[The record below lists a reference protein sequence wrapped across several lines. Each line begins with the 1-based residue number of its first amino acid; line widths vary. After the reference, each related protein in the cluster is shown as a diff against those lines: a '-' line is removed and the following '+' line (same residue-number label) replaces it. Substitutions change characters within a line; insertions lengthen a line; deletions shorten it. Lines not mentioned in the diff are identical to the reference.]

1 MFGAPG
7 LLGTLRR
14 SYVHVRTEEAG
25 PLMNSTVEAL
35 EGNKVKVSVT
45 VDEDEF
51 EQDIDEAFKRI
62 AQEVNLPGFRRG
74 KAPRRLLEAR
84 LGTAVAR
91 EEALREALP
100 KYYSEAV
107 VEHDVDVIAAPEIDI
122 TGGEEEGPV
131 SFDAVV
137 ETRPVVTVAGYDGL
151 RVTMPSPEP
160 ADEEI
165 EAQIDRMRNLD
176 ATVETV
182 DRAADEGDTVV
193 IDIVGTLDGEEQDG
207 LTTDDY
213 HYELGSGIITPEVDE
228 HLSGASAGDELSF
241 DATHPDEDEERQL
254 HFDITVKEVKAK
266 VLPELTDEWAA
277 DNSEFE
283 TVDELQADLRDRMTQ
298 VRRAQGA
305 SQLQEKVGQALA
317 ELVDIEL
324 PESLVNM
331 ELNNRLQDLA
341 MRLQAQGMQLEQ
353 YLMMTGRSQEQLVD
367 ELREAAEVSSRVD
380 LGLRAVAV
388 AEGIDCT
395 DEDLEEEI
403 LEVAERV
410 GEKPAKVRQQLE
422 RNDQMPA
429 VRSDI
434 TKRKALEW
442 LLDHV
447 EIVDENGA
455 PVDRSLYEQPEEHD
469 HEHDHD
475 GDTIAAAAE
484 PEETAE

>member
-1 MFGAPG
+1 
-7 LLGTLRR
+7 
-14 SYVHVRTEEAG
+14 
-25 PLMNSTVEAL
+25 MNSTVEAL

-45 VDEDEF
+45 IDEAEF
-51 EQDIDEAFKRI
+51 ETDIDAAFKRI

-74 KAPRRLLEAR
+74 KAPRKLLEAR
-84 LGTAVAR
+84 LGTGVAR
-91 EEALREALP
+91 EEAMREALP

-107 VEHDVDVIAAPEIDI
+107 VEHDVDVIAAPEIEI
-122 TGGEEEGPV
+122 TEGEEQGPI

-137 ETRPVVTVAGYDGL
+137 EIRPVVTVAGYDGL

-160 ADEEI
+160 SDEEI
-165 EAQIDRMRNLD
+165 EAQIDRMRSLD
-176 ATVETV
+176 ATVDTV
-182 DRAADEGDTVV
+182 DRPAEEGDTVI

-213 HYELGSGIITPEVDE
+213 HYEIGSGLITPEVDDQ
-228 HLSGASAGDELSF
+228 LTGSSAGDELSF

-266 VLPELTDEWAA
+266 VLPELTDEWASE
-277 DNSEFE
+277 NSDFD
-283 TVDELQADLRDRMTQ
+283 TVEELEADLRNRMAE

-317 ELVDIEL
+317 ALVDIEL

-367 ELREAAEVSSRVD
+367 ELREAAETSSRVD

-388 AEGIDCT
+388 AEDIDCT
-395 DEDLEEEI
+395 EDDLEAEI
-403 LEVAERV
+403 AEVAERV
-410 GEKPAKVRQQLE
+410 GEKPAKVRTQLE
-422 RNDQMPA
+422 RNDQIPA

-442 LLDHV
+442 LLEHV
-447 EIVDENGA
+447 EIVDENGE
-455 PVDRSLYEQPEEHD
+455 PVDRSLYEPAPETDEQHD
-469 HEHDHD
+469 EAHD
-475 GDTIAAAAE
+475 AEEE